1 VRWSPSGRPGSSRS
15 PTGFGLAAAATT
27 RSRRSTKSSRAGAR
41 NDCGRSTRIWRRR
54 STSSPTTTSFTLL
67 GAFPARGMVAQWLK
81 AGVVEQGRLHRTEDG
96 VPQGGVV
103 SPLAAEHRPARDGKA
118 AGIRYDANGWA
129 RADPPV
135 LVRYADDWVA
145 LCRTRQKAPEV
156 KARLALW
163 LAPSGTGSQRGQDSR
178 RLPRR
183 AL

>member
-1 VRWSPSGRPGSSRS
+1 VFLRAVWSARW
-15 PTGFGLAAAATT
+15 
-27 RSRRSTKSSRAGAR
+27 
-41 NDCGRSTRIWRRR
+41 
-54 STSSPTTTSFTLL
+54 LL
-67 GAFPARGMVAQWLK
+67 NIALRGM
-81 AGVVEQGRLHRTEDG
+81 E
-96 VPQGGVV
+96 
-103 SPLAAEHRPARDGKA
+103 KA

-163 LAPSGTGSQRGQDSR
+163 LAPSGTGSQRGQDAR

-183 AL
+183 GL